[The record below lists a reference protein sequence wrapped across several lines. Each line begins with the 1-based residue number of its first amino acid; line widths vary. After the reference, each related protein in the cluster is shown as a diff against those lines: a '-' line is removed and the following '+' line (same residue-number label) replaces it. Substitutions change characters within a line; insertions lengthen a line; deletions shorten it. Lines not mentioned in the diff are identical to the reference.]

1 MTFMLIGLTEQQE
14 VANVLDLLV
23 CQSGKYMQQKF
34 REPSTS
40 VEFLGSNGMRHVE
53 QSLLG

>member
-1 MTFMLIGLTEQQE
+1 MLIGLTEQQE